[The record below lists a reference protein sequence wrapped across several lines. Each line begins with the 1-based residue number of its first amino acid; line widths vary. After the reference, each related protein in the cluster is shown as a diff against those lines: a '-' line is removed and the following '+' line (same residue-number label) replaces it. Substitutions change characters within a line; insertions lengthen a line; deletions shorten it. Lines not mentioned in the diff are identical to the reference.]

1 MSVEKKFNT
10 DIADEGKV
18 DGGKWNISFDTK
30 CQSTDLSLEDH
41 YHPLSF
47 PIYQSATFTHRK
59 FGETTGFTYTR
70 QSNPTRQQLESIMAH
85 LENGCD
91 AAAFASGM
99 AAIGAVMTLFSA
111 GDNIIV
117 DEDLYGGSV
126 RMFADLEARC
136 GLSVT
141 TVDISREDITG
152 YIRENTKAVYLET
165 PTNPMMH
172 VTDIEALSKI
182 TKAHGL
188 KLIVDNTFLSPCL
201 QNPLDLG
208 ADIVVHSGTKFIGG
222 HHDTIGGFVVLKDAE
237 TAKRIRFSSTTNG
250 SALSPFDSW
259 LMIRGIRTLSVR
271 MERACSNAQKLA
283 EYLQNSPYVTRVLY
297 PGLPDH
303 PGHEIMKKQARGY
316 GAMISFE
323 VPSREFAIAFLEN
336 VELFYFAESLGG
348 TETLITYPITQTHAE
363 VPKELLDKNGITDRL
378 LRLSVGIEGIDDL
391 IAEFERVFAIAAKT
405 LTK

>member
-1 MSVEKKFNT
+1 MPFRTPARRDNKALIIRNA
-10 DIADEGKV
+10 IADEGKV

-99 AAIGAVMTLFSA
+99 AAIGSF
-111 GDNIIV
+111 
-117 DEDLYGGSV
+117 
-126 RMFADLEARC
+126 
-136 GLSVT
+136 T

-222 HHDTIGGFVVLKDAE
+222 HHDTIGGFVVLKDPE